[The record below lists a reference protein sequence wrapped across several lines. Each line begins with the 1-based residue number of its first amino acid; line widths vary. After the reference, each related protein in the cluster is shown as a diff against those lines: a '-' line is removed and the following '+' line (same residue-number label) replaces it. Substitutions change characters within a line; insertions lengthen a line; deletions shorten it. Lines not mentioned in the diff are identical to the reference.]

1 MIYAILILLLFLFC
15 ALKARAS
22 RKRIEKLIWHADH
35 IIDRDERDRYYI
47 YGPLSKVSDGKRWR
61 IRCKMYQRLAELHDH
76 FAENRWAD
84 ILWYHEKQYEDAITY
99 YLRAANAGIAE
110 AMYSLA
116 SAYYDGEHVT
126 KNLREAD
133 HWATKGI
140 AAGDSRCENIHWLCV
155 HHM

>member
-61 IRCKMYQRLAELHDH
+61 IRCKMYTLAT
-76 FAENRWAD
+76 AVTN
-84 ILWYHEKQYEDAITY
+84 T
-99 YLRAANAGIAE
+99 AANSAE
-110 AMYSLA
+110 S
-116 SAYYDGEHVT
+116 
-126 KNLREAD
+126 NLTPTTHR
-133 HWATKGI
+133 
-140 AAGDSRCENIHWLCV
+140 
-155 HHM
+155 